1 MVKNLLI
8 FSIFTALCG
17 GAAALL
23 YFSNTDTATDENMN
37 MAAFGKMPS
46 DSLAIEDSLNTSLKK
61 IDSLTEAYLTNPTT
75 GEEIHLQ
82 LINKTFLGNDARNLA
97 AYSAM
102 PDSLQIHWQ
111 HYLGS
116 GTTYVGGEKVWSGA
130 GWTGQP
136 LIVEENGEAFLIQG
150 AYDHRLKK
158 IRLSDAQLIWEHEF
172 SDVIKGTGTIW
183 INHKARN
190 FEESVIIMQGSRA
203 SGQSK
208 NPVVDSYRGISY
220 FTGKQ
225 LWQINSV
232 RTASYSRDVDASSLV
247 YKDTGYIGLENG
259 IFMVFNPD
267 PAYAQMLDGVL
278 QPQIYK
284 NTDTLFVE
292 SDRKLHGGN
301 LVTES
306 SPTRIKD
313 HIFIASG
320 SGWLWGF
327 NTKTQ
332 SIDWSFFIGSDID
345 GSPIVTN
352 DHCLLIAVEKQYIQG
367 RGGLLK
373 INPFADSSQ
382 NPIEWYFPTENKI
395 FASWEG
401 GIIGSAG
408 TNENFIDKKAQKA
421 LAAFTAIDGN
431 TYVVDINKI
440 SSQKGLIFDN
450 KTEAF
455 LPELIF
461 QYKTGPAI
469 TTPIFSGNRLL
480 CLTYDGMFLF
490 EHDENYTF
498 KLLKKID
505 IRGEATPVVYKDK
518 IYVAS
523 RDGFLYCLG
532 TRALDEKPFVVRP
545 SRKTEKKEAIA
556 ASKPA
561 VKKDT
566 TVQTAAAENNDNTQ

>member
-1 MVKNLLI
+1 MRKSLL
-8 FSIFTALCG
+8 FLLAFAFLG
-17 GAAALL
+17 GITITY
-23 YFSNTDTATDENMN
+23 YFSNTTPSNTVLASVDMPTLATTLPSSDTILS
-37 MAAFGKMPS
+37 PS
-46 DSLAIEDSLNTSLKK
+46 
-61 IDSLTEAYLTNPTT
+61 IDSIHEAYLKNPET
-75 GEEIHLQ
+75 GKEIHVK
-82 LINKTFLGNDARNLA
+82 LINKTFLGNDMRNIA
-97 AYSAM
+97 AYSAI

-158 IRLSDAQLIWEHEF
+158 IRLSDGQLVWEHLY

-208 NPVVDSYRGISY
+208 NTVVDSYRGISY

-225 LWQINSV
+225 LWQLNSV
-232 RTASYSRDVDASSLV
+232 RTASYSRDVDASALV
-247 YKDTGYIGLENG
+247 YKDTAYIGLENG
-259 IFMVFNPD
+259 IFMIFNPD
-267 PAYAQMLDGVL
+267 PAYAQILDGVL
-278 QPQIYK
+278 QPQIIK

-320 SGWLWGF
+320 SGWIWGY

-332 SIDWSFFIGSDID
+332 TMDWSFFIGSDID
-345 GSPIVTN
+345 GSPIVTQDN
-352 DHCLLIAVEKQYIQG
+352 CLLIAVEKQYIQG
-367 RGGLLK
+367 PGGLLK
-373 INPFADSSQ
+373 LNPFAADKSQ
-382 NPIEWYFPTENKI
+382 EIVWYYPTEDKV
-395 FASWEG
+395 FASWLG
-401 GIIGSAG
+401 GIIGSAA
-408 TNENFIDKKAQKA
+408 TNEMSKKENEKS

-431 TYVVDINKI
+431 TYVVDINTVSNK
-440 SSQKGLIFDN
+440 KALIFDN

-455 LPELIF
+455 LPELVF

-469 TTPIFSGNRLL
+469 TTPILQENKMLT
-480 CLTYDGMFLF
+480 LTYDGMFLF
-490 EHDENYTF
+490 EFDQEYKF
-498 KLLKKID
+498 RLIKKID
-505 IRGEATPVVYKDK
+505 IRGEATPVIYKNR

-523 RDGFLYCLG
+523 RDGFLYSLG
-532 TRALDEKPFVVRP
+532 QLEKDEKPFVIRP
-545 SRKTEKKEAIA
+545 KRTIEPKTAIA
-556 ASKPA
+556 AKPA
-561 VKKDT
+561 PAKKDT
-566 TVQTAAAENNDNTQ
+566 AIQTATIEYTATEDNTEKSN